1 MAEAKGV
8 AKLTNENYEIWRI
21 LMEAVFTRR
30 NVRDV
35 ALGIIPRPLTGPN
48 SKGVKDWDRQSAEAR
63 AEMILAVEVDQLA
76 HMSAPTAYE
85 VWQEL
90 ERVHRS
96 RGFATKMSLRR
107 KFMSMRMEDTQKMA
121 SWIGD
126 VRNVAFRLKQ
136 SGITVDDEDVILVL
150 TMGLPDSYD
159 TFIVALD
166 STDPAS
172 LTLDYVI
179 GRLLN
184 EESRRTPTITR
195 EAAFRV
201 DVNRSH
207 NRRPIS
213 EITCFKCQKKGHYKA
228 DCPDN
233 TPAAATAIDAEFD
246 AAW

>member
-1 MAEAKGV
+1 MKAVHFVKER
-8 AKLTNENYEIWRI
+8 LIWRI

-35 ALGIIPRPLTGPN
+35 TLGVIPRPLTGPN
-48 SKGVKDWDRQSAEAR
+48 SKAVKDWDRQSAEAR
-63 AEMILAVEVDQLA
+63 AEMILAVEVDQLP

-96 RGFATKMSLRR
+96 RGFATKISLRR
-107 KFMSMRMEDTQKMA
+107 KFMSMRMDDTQKMA
-121 SWIGD
+121 SWIGE

-136 SGITVDDEDVILVL
+136 TGITVDDEDIILVL

-166 STDPAS
+166 STDPTS

-184 EESRRTPTITR
+184 EESRKTPTTSR
-195 EAAFRV
+195 DAAFRA
-201 DVNRSH
+201 DANRPHS
-207 NRRPIS
+207 RRPIS
-213 EITCFKCQKKGHYKA
+213 EITCFNCQKKGHYQS
-228 DCPDN
+228 DCPDKKS
-233 TPAAATAIDAEFD
+233 TAAVADGDLDAV
-246 AAW
+246 W